1 MVEQIINGL
10 RYDTEKSTLIATSK
24 DGAKHLYQTKN
35 KRFFLYFERPGQSTV
50 APYLE
55 AITVSRAKK
64 EYGSMPKQIVPWNKA
79 FGDKIIEA

>member
-24 DGAKHLYQTKN
+24 DGAKHLFQTKN

-55 AITVSRAKK
+55 AISASRAKK
-64 EYGSMPKQIVPWNKA
+64 EYGSMPKQVVPWNKA
-79 FGDKIIEA
+79 FGDKILEA

>member
-10 RYDTEKSTLIATSK
+10 RYDTGKSTLIASSK
-24 DGAKHLYQTKN
+24 DGVKHLCQTKN

-55 AITVSRAKK
+55 AITASRAKK
-64 EYGSMPKQIVPWNKA
+64 EYGSMPKQIVAWNKA
-79 FGDKIIEA
+79 FGTKVEDA

>member
-10 RYDTEKSTLIATSK
+10 RYDTEKSTLIASSK

-35 KRFFLYFERPGQSTV
+35 KRFFLYFERPGQSTIT
-50 APYLE
+50 PYLE
-55 AITVSRAKK
+55 VITFSRAKK

-79 FGDKIIEA
+79 FGGKVEDA

>member
-10 RYDTEKSTLIATSK
+10 RYDTGKSTLIASSK
-24 DGAKHLYQTKN
+24 DGVKHLCQTKN

-55 AITVSRAKK
+55 AITASRAKK

-79 FGDKIIEA
+79 FGTKVEDA

>member
-10 RYDTEKSTLIATSK
+10 RYDTTRSTLVASSK

-35 KRFFLYFERPGQSTV
+35 KRFFLFFERPGLSSV

-55 AITVSRAKK
+55 AVTVSRARK
-64 EYGSMPKQIVPWNKA
+64 EYGSMPKQVIPWNKV
-79 FGDKIIEA
+79 FGGRVEDA

>member
-10 RYDTEKSTLIATSK
+10 RYDTGKSTLIATSK
-24 DGAKHLYQTKN
+24 DGAKHLFQTKN

-55 AITVSRAKK
+55 AISASRAKK
-64 EYGSMPKQIVPWNKA
+64 EYGSMPKQVVPWNKA
-79 FGDKIIEA
+79 FGDKIKEA

>member
-1 MVEQIINGL
+1 MVEQIINSL
-10 RYDTEKSTLIATSK
+10 RYDTERSTLIATSK

-35 KRFFLYFERPGQSTV
+35 KRFFLYFERPGQSTI

-55 AITVSRAKK
+55 AITSSRAKK

-79 FGDKIIEA
+79 FGTKVEDA